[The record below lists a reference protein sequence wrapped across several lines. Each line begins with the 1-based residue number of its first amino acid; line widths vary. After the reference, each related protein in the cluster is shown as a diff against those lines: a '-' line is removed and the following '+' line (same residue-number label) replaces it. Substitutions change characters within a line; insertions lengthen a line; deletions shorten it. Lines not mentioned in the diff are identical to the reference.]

1 MYFEVL
7 ILVLQEDYVDK
18 QHVHYLSVNQ
28 EDDLFFCLHLL
39 LIINNLR
46 SPVYCTCTKCTSVR

>member
-28 EDDLFFCLHLL
+28 DDDLIFL
-39 LIINNLR
+39 
-46 SPVYCTCTKCTSVR
+46 STSVVNNQ